1 MLKKDCVL
9 LFQGDSITDTYRT
22 DAENPDEALGK
33 GYPAMIAEKLAA
45 DYADLNITVINR
57 GISGNRTCDLIKRWD
72 KDCIDLKPDY
82 ISLLIGIND
91 TWRAFDSNDPT
102 TAEQYEENMRVL
114 LSRIKNETDAKVLI
128 LNPFLLDS
136 MPDKPRMR
144 PDLVEKQAVV
154 AKLVKE
160 FETDF
165 IDLQEIF
172 DKAVASGTAMTKL
185 SEDGVHPTEY
195 GHSVIAEEWIKHMGM

>member
-9 LFQGDSITDTYRT
+9 LFQGDSITDCYRM
-22 DAENPDEALGK
+22 DAEIPDESLGK
-33 GYPAMIAEKLAA
+33 GYPAMIAEMLKKK
-45 DYADLNITVINR
+45 YAELNVTVYNR
-57 GISGNRTCDLIKRWD
+57 GISGNRTKDLINRWD

-91 TWRAFDSNDPT
+91 TWRAFDINDPT
-102 TAEQYEENMRVL
+102 SAEQYEENMRVL
-114 LSRIKNETDAKVLI
+114 LNRIKNETEAEILI

-160 FETDF
+160 FGTDF
-165 IDLQEIF
+165 IDLQKVYDEM
-172 DKAVASGTAMTKL
+172 VASGTDMVKL

-195 GHSVIAEEWIKHMGM
+195 GHSVIADVWMKHIGM

>member
-9 LFQGDSITDTYRT
+9 LFQGDSITDCYRT
-22 DAENPDEALGK
+22 DAENPDESLGK
-33 GYPAMIAEKLAA
+33 GYPAMIAEMLKEK
-45 DYADLNITVINR
+45 YAELNVTVYNR
-57 GISGNRTCDLIKRWD
+57 GISGNRTKDLINRWD

-91 TWRAFDSNDPT
+91 TWRAFDINDPT
-102 TAEQYEENMRVL
+102 SAEQYEENMRVL
-114 LSRIKNETDAKVLI
+114 LNRIKNETEAEILI

-165 IDLQEIF
+165 IDLQKVYDEM
-172 DKAVASGTAMTKL
+172 VANGTDMVKL

-195 GHSVIAEEWIKHMGM
+195 GHSVIADVWMKHIGM